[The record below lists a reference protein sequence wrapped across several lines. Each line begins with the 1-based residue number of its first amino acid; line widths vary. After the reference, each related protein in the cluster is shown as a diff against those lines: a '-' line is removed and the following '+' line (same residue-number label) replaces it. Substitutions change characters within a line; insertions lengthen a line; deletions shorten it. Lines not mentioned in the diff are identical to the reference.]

1 MILQY
6 QNKAALQ
13 YDDHVF
19 FWKGIHRQE
28 RKLFDRREQVFYTIL
43 KSDMSYFGFLF
54 ILVISMLFSR
64 GSVAKITQNC
74 LEILRIRL
82 AGKRGIVLQSLY
94 APHGY
99 RQ

>member
-1 MILQY
+1 MKVIS
-6 QNKAALQ
+6 KAS
-13 YDDHVF
+13 DEPE
-19 FWKGIHRQE
+19 QE
-28 RKLFDRREQVFYTIL
+28 TW
-43 KSDMSYFGFLF
+43 SGCYFEFLF

>member
-6 QNKAALQ
+6 QNRAALQ

-43 KSDMSYFGFLF
+43 KSDMK
-54 ILVISMLFSR
+54 MSR
-64 GSVAKITQNC
+64 ALDFNESHKQ
-74 LEILRIRL
+74 
-82 AGKRGIVLQSLY
+82 GK
-94 APHGY
+94 
-99 RQ
+99 